1 MATNVRVRIA
11 PSPTGYLHLGL
22 GRTALF
28 NWLFA
33 RHNDG
38 TFILR
43 VDDTDVERSTE
54 ESLAN
59 ILDSFQWLG
68 IDFDEGVGI
77 GGDFGPYKQSER
89 LDTYHEYAR
98 KMLEM
103 GTAYYCYCTKE
114 ELDEERKQAREQRK
128 PFVYSGKCRNLT
140 AEQKEKHEAE
150 GKKPSIRLRVKDK
163 LITVHDLVKGDV
175 EFRTG
180 LLGDFI
186 IVRSKSPQPPFQR
199 GSKEV
204 VPSSK
209 GEFGMPMYNYA
220 SAIDDMLMEIS
231 HIIRAD
237 EHLANTPKQILIYEA
252 FDCPLPEFAHVPLVL
267 GKKGEKLS
275 KRHGAT
281 SVEEYKKQGFLPEAM
296 INYLVR
302 LGWSYDDHEEIF
314 SIDDLIEKFTL
325 DRVGKAG
332 SIFDQ
337 QKLLWL
343 NGEYILKMD
352 IDARTK
358 AVIPFLRE
366 AGLVDGDVPAE
377 KYEWIKE
384 IVAAVGDRLKTLS
397 QIVDY
402 AGFFFVD
409 ELEYD
414 EKAVQ
419 KRLKKDYVPEMLEN
433 LKTRLQA
440 ADPFDEANIEAEI
453 RSFAEE
459 SGLSA
464 SKIIH
469 PLRVALSGK
478 SVGPGIFETV
488 LLLGREKV
496 AERLNKAVELAGQ

>member
-1 MATNVRVRIA
+1 MAANVRVRIA

-22 GRTALF
+22 ARTALF

-33 RHNDG
+33 KHNNG

-43 VDDTDVERSTE
+43 VDDTDVQRSTD
-54 ESLAN
+54 ESLKN
-59 ILDSFQWLG
+59 IIDSFRWLG
-68 IDFDEGVGI
+68 IDFDEGVGV
-77 GGDFGPYKQSER
+77 GGDFGPYMQSQR
-89 LDTYHEYAR
+89 LDIYHDHAQ
-98 KMLEM
+98 KLLET
-103 GTAYYCYCTKE
+103 GAAYHCYCTKE
-114 ELDEERKQAREQRK
+114 ELEEERKQAQAERR
-128 PFVYSGKCRNLT
+128 PFVYSGKCRDLT
-140 AEQKEKHEAE
+140 LEEKEKYEAE
-150 GKKPSIRLRVKDK
+150 GREPSIRLRVEDK
-163 LITVHDLVKGDV
+163 LITVTDLVKGDV

-180 LLGDFI
+180 LLGDLI
-186 IVRSKSPQPPFQR
+186 IVRPN
-199 GSKEV
+199 
-204 VPSSK
+204 
-209 GEFGMPMYNYA
+209 GMPMYNFA
-220 SAIDDMLMEIS
+220 SAVDDMTMRIS

-281 SVEEYKKQGFLPEAM
+281 SVEEYRENGYLPEAM

-302 LGWSYDDHEEIF
+302 LGWSYDDQEEVF
-314 SIDDLIEKFTL
+314 SIDELIEKFTL
-325 DRVGKAG
+325 DRVGKSG
-332 SIFDQ
+332 GIFDQ

-352 IDARTK
+352 IDARTN
-358 AVIPFLRE
+358 AVIPFLRN
-366 AGLVDGDVPAE
+366 AGLLDGDVSPD
-377 KYEWIKE
+377 KYEWIKD
-384 IVAAVGDRLKTLS
+384 IVKAVGDRLKTLS

-409 ELEYD
+409 KLEYD

-419 KRLKKDYVPEMLEN
+419 KELKKQNVPQMLEK
-433 LKTRLQA
+433 LIAKFQTA
-440 ADPFDEANIEAEI
+440 EPFDEANLEEAI

-464 SKIIH
+464 SKVIH
-469 PLRVALSGK
+469 PLRVALTGK

-488 LLLGREKV
+488 CLLGREKV
-496 AERLNKAVELAGQ
+496 IQRLDEAIELAGSP

>member
-33 RHNDG
+33 RHNNG
-38 TFILR
+38 TFIIR

-54 ESLAN
+54 ESLKN

-77 GGDFGPYKQSER
+77 GGEYAPYTQSQR
-89 LDTYHEYAR
+89 LEIYHEHAQ
-98 KMLEM
+98 KLLEM
-103 GTAYYCYCTKE
+103 GAAYYCYCTQE
-114 ELDEERKQAREQRK
+114 ELEEERKQAKKQRK

-140 AEQKEKHEAE
+140 PEDRKKYEAE
-150 GKKPSIRLRVKDK
+150 GRKPSIRLRVENK
-163 LITVHDLVKGDV
+163 LMTVHDLVKGDV
-175 EFRTG
+175 EFKTG

-186 IVRSKSPQPPFQR
+186 IVRST
-199 GSKEV
+199 
-204 VPSSK
+204 
-209 GEFGMPMYNYA
+209 GMPMYNFA
-220 SAIDDMLMEIS
+220 SAVDDMLMKIS

-281 SVEEYKKQGFLPEAM
+281 SVEEYKKQGYLPEAM
-296 INYLVR
+296 INYLAR
-302 LGWSYDDHEEIF
+302 LGWSYDDQEEVF
-314 SIDDLIEKFTL
+314 SIDELIEKFTL
-325 DRVGKAG
+325 DRVGKSG
-332 SIFDQ
+332 GIFDQ

-343 NGEYILKMD
+343 NGEYIAKMD

-358 AVIPFLRE
+358 AVIPFLQE
-366 AGLVDGDVPAE
+366 AGFLDEDVSPE
-377 KYEWIKE
+377 KFEWIKE
-384 IVAAVGDRLKTLS
+384 IVTAVGDRLKTLV
-397 QIVDY
+397 QITDY
-402 AGFFFVD
+402 AGFFFV
-409 ELEYD
+409 EKLEYD
-414 EKAVQ
+414 EKAVN

-433 LKTRLQA
+433 LKARFQDA
-440 ADPFDEANIEAEI
+440 EPFDEANLEDEI

-469 PLRVALSGK
+469 PLRVALTGK

-488 LLLGREKV
+488 ALLGREKV
-496 AERLNKAVELAGQ
+496 IQRLDKAMKIAQGLP

>member
-33 RHNDG
+33 KHNNG

-54 ESLAN
+54 ESLKQ
-59 ILDSFQWLG
+59 IVESFKWLG
-68 IDFDEGVGI
+68 MDFDEGVGI

-89 LDTYHEYAR
+89 LEIYHEYAQ
-98 KMLEM
+98 KLLEM
-103 GTAYYCYCTKE
+103 GAAYHCYCTKE
-114 ELDEERKQAREQRK
+114 ELDEERKEAREQRK

-140 AEQKEKHEAE
+140 PEQRKKYEAE
-150 GKKPSIRLRVKDK
+150 GRKPSIRLRIEDK
-163 LITVHDLVKGDV
+163 LITVHDLVKGDT

-180 LLGDFI
+180 LLGDRI
-186 IVRSKSPQPPFQR
+186 IVRST
-199 GSKEV
+199 
-204 VPSSK
+204 
-209 GEFGMPMYNYA
+209 GMPMYNFA
-220 SAIDDMLMEIS
+220 SAIDDMLMKIS

-237 EHLANTPKQILIYEA
+237 EHLANTPMQILIYQA

-281 SVEEYKKQGFLPEAM
+281 AVEEYRKQGYLPEAM

-302 LGWSYDDHEEIF
+302 LGWSYDDQEEVF
-314 SIDDLIEKFTL
+314 SIDELIEKFSL
-325 DRVGKAG
+325 DRVGKSG
-332 SIFDQ
+332 GIFDQ

-352 IDARTK
+352 IDARTEV
-358 AVIPFLRE
+358 VIPFLRE
-366 AGLVDGDVPAE
+366 AGLLDGDIPAE
-377 KYEWIKE
+377 KLEWIKE
-384 IVAAVGDRLKTLS
+384 IVTAVGDRLKTLV

-402 AGFFFVD
+402 AGFFFMD
-409 ELEYD
+409 DLEYD
-414 EKAVQ
+414 EAAVK
-419 KRLKKDYVPEMLEN
+419 KRLKKDYVPEMLTE
-433 LKTRLQA
+433 LKARFQA
-440 ADPFDEANIEAEI
+440 IEPFDEASIEDAI

-488 LLLGREKV
+488 ALIGSEKV
-496 AERLNKAVELAGQ
+496 AQRLDKAMELASQ

>member
-33 RHNDG
+33 KHNNG

-54 ESLAN
+54 ESLKQ
-59 ILDSFQWLG
+59 IVESFKWLG
-68 IDFDEGVGI
+68 MDFDEGVGI

-89 LDTYHEYAR
+89 LEIYHEYAQ
-98 KMLEM
+98 KLLEM
-103 GTAYYCYCTKE
+103 GAAYHCYCTKE
-114 ELDEERKQAREQRK
+114 ELDEERKEAREQRK

-140 AEQKEKHEAE
+140 PEQRKKYEAE
-150 GKKPSIRLRVKDK
+150 GRKPSIRLRIEDK
-163 LITVHDLVKGDV
+163 LITVHDLVKGDT

-180 LLGDFI
+180 LLDDRI
-186 IVRSKSPQPPFQR
+186 IVRST
-199 GSKEV
+199 
-204 VPSSK
+204 
-209 GEFGMPMYNYA
+209 GMPMYNFA
-220 SAIDDMLMEIS
+220 SAIDDMLMKIS

-237 EHLANTPKQILIYEA
+237 EHLANTPMQILIYQA

-281 SVEEYKKQGFLPEAM
+281 AVEEYRKQGYLPEAM

-302 LGWSYDDHEEIF
+302 LGWSYDDQEEVF
-314 SIDDLIEKFTL
+314 SIDELIEKFSL
-325 DRVGKAG
+325 DRVGKSG
-332 SIFDQ
+332 GIFDQ

-352 IDARTK
+352 IDARTEV
-358 AVIPFLRE
+358 VIPFLRE
-366 AGLVDGDVPAE
+366 AGLLDGDIPAE
-377 KYEWIKE
+377 KLEWIKE
-384 IVAAVGDRLKTLS
+384 IVTAVGDRLKTLV

-402 AGFFFVD
+402 AGFFFMD
-409 ELEYD
+409 DLEYD
-414 EKAVQ
+414 EAAVK
-419 KRLKKDYVPEMLEN
+419 KRLKKDYVPEMLTE
-433 LKTRLQA
+433 LKARFQA
-440 ADPFDEANIEAEI
+440 IEPFDEASIEDAI

-488 LLLGREKV
+488 ALIGSEKV
-496 AERLNKAVELAGQ
+496 AQRLDKAMELASQ